1 MKRILL
7 SLFALVLS
15 VGLTVTDAEAKRL
28 GGSKSIGMQR
38 DATPQAPASAPA
50 RTADAPTG
58 AAGAAATQA
67 PRKNSWM
74 GPVAGLAAGLGL
86 AALASHLGM
95 GEGFANML
103 MIGLLVIGAVLAF
116 RFLARKRAQAQGPAM
131 QYAGMGAG
139 GGSMPLPAEPA
150 PMSTPLS
157 ASTPGAASHVS
168 GPSLPAG
175 FDAEGFVRQ
184 AKLNFL
190 RLQAAND
197 AGNLADLRE
206 FVSPEM
212 FAELQLQ
219 LGERGAATQ
228 QTEVVDLQGAIV
240 ECVEDAQRYIVSVR
254 FHGLIREE
262 AGAAPD
268 AFSEIWHLTKP
279 TDGSKGWVVA
289 GIQQLN

>member
-15 VGLTVTDAEAKRL
+15 VGLAVPDAEAKRL
-28 GGSKSIGMQR
+28 GSSKSIGMQR

-50 RTADAPTG
+50 RTADAPTQNV
-58 AAGAAATQA
+58 AGAAAGQA
-67 PRKNSWM
+67 ARKNSWM

-95 GEGFANML
+95 GEEFANML
-103 MIGLLVIGAVLAF
+103 LIGLLVVGAILVF
-116 RFLARKRAQAQGPAM
+116 RLLTRKRAQGPAM

-150 PMSTPLS
+150 PMASS
-157 ASTPGAASHVS
+157 ASAPTAAPQRAGST
-168 GPSLPAG
+168 SLPAG
-175 FDAEGFVRQ
+175 FDGEGFVRQ

-197 AGNLADLRE
+197 AGNLSDLRE

-219 LGERGAATQ
+219 LGERGTATQ
-228 QTEVVDLQGAIV
+228 RTEVMDLHGDIV
-240 ECVEDAQRYIVSVR
+240 ECVEDPQRYVVSVR
-254 FHGLIREE
+254 FHGLIREDAAAVPE
-262 AGAAPD
+262 AFD
-268 AFSEIWHLTKP
+268 EIWHLTKP

-289 GIQQLN
+289 GIQQLS